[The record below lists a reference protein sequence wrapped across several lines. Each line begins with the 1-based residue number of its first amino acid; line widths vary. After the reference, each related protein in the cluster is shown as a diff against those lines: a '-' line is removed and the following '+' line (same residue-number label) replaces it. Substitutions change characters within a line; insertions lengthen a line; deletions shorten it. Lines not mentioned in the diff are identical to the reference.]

1 LFFFVS
7 NLREQTTWP
16 IHFKIQKQ
24 TILKIKIMRQ
34 FLKFTLATI
43 VGVFLA
49 SILSMFILFG
59 IAGAIG
65 SSSEKVT
72 EVSENSVYQL
82 DLEGT
87 LVDRSEENPFSGAFA
102 EALGQDEQKVIGLD
116 DVLANIQKAKKN
128 ENIKGIYL
136 KGGMLMGGFAS
147 IKEIRDALVDFKK
160 SGKFVVAYADNYMQ
174 KNYYLATVADKIL
187 INPQGMVELK
197 GLSAELMFFKNTLD
211 KLGIEMQVVKV
222 GTYKSAVEPYINT
235 KMSDANREQVSIFL
249 GSIWKNMVGEISK
262 SRKISPENLNLY
274 ADEMMMFQ
282 PTEKS
287 KQYNLVDS
295 LVFADE
301 VDSIIGKYTKDFK
314 IVKHN
319 DMCNVPEDVKF
330 EKDKVGIIYAVG
342 GIDSGDSEG
351 INSEK
356 LVETINEVANDS
368 SVKAVVFRVSSPGG
382 SAYGSEQIWR
392 ALTLLKA
399 KKPLIVSMGDYAA
412 SGGYY
417 ISCMADKIVAQPTT
431 ITGSIG
437 IFGLIPNME
446 GLNNKLGFTYDGVK
460 TNKMGDAI
468 SVNRKFTPEERDL
481 MQNYVNRGYELFV
494 KRCADGRK
502 KTPDQIKAIAEGRV
516 WTGEDAL
523 KIGLVDKIGGMD
535 LALKLAVEKAKL
547 KTYMIKDFP
556 VKEDFF
562 TKLMKDFDTSLETR
576 ILKSQLG
583 DDYKLLKK
591 AQELKQLS
599 GIQARMPF
607 DFEIK

>member
-1 LFFFVS
+1 
-7 NLREQTTWP
+7 
-16 IHFKIQKQ
+16 
-24 TILKIKIMRQ
+24 MRQ

-314 IVKHN
+314 VVKHN

>member
-1 LFFFVS
+1 M
-7 NLREQTTWP
+7 
-16 IHFKIQKQ
+16 K
-24 TILKIKIMRQ
+24 Q

-49 SILSMFILFG
+49 SILSTLIFFG
-59 IAGAIG
+59 IAGALAG
-65 SSSEKVT
+65 SSEKVT

-82 DLEGT
+82 ELKGT
-87 LVDRSEENPFSGAFA
+87 LVDRSQDDPFSGAFA
-102 EALGQDEQKVIGLD
+102 EAFGQEEQKVLGLD
-116 DVLANIQKAKKN
+116 DVLANIRKAKNN

-136 KGGMLMGGFAS
+136 KGGELMGGYAS
-147 IKEIRDALVDFKK
+147 MKEIRDALADFKK
-160 SGKFVVAYADNYMQ
+160 SGKFIVAYADNYLQ
-174 KNYYLATVADKIL
+174 KNYYLATVADKVL
-187 INPQGMVELK
+187 INPQGMLELK

-235 KMSDANREQVSIFL
+235 KMSDANREQVNVFM

-262 SRKISPENLNLY
+262 SRKISPAQLNAY

-287 KQYNLVDS
+287 KQYHLVDS
-295 LVFADE
+295 LVYADE
-301 VDSIIGKYTKDFK
+301 VDSIIGKYVADFK
-314 IVKHN
+314 VVDHN
-319 DMCNVPEDVKF
+319 DMCNVAEDEKY
-330 EKDKVGIIYAVG
+330 EKDKVGVIYAIG
-342 GIDSGDSEG
+342 GIDGGDSEG
-351 INSEK
+351 ISSDD
-356 LVETINEVANDS
+356 LVETINDVAKDS
-368 SVKAVVFRVSSPGG
+368 TVKAVVFRVSSPGG

-392 ALTLLKA
+392 ALSQLKA
-399 KKPLIVSMGDYAA
+399 KKPLVVSMGDYAA

-417 ISCMADKIVAQPTT
+417 ISCMADKIVAQPNT

-437 IFGLIPNME
+437 IFGLIPNIE

-481 MQNYVNRGYELFV
+481 MQGYVNRGYELFV

-502 KTPDQIKAIAEGRV
+502 KTTDQIKAIAEGRV

-535 LALKLAVEKAKL
+535 VAMKLAVEKAKL
-547 KTYMIKDFP
+547 GAYMVKEFP

-562 TKLMKDFDTSLETR
+562 TKLMKDFDSSVETR

-583 DDYKLLKK
+583 EDYKLLKK
-591 AQELKQLS
+591 VQELKQIN

-607 DFEIK
+607 EFDLK

>member
-1 LFFFVS
+1 M
-7 NLREQTTWP
+7 
-16 IHFKIQKQ
+16 K
-24 TILKIKIMRQ
+24 Q

-49 SILSMFILFG
+49 SILSMLLFFG

-65 SSSEKVT
+65 SSEDET

-82 DLEGT
+82 NLEGT
-87 LVDRSEENPFSGAFA
+87 LIDRSQDDPFSGAFA
-102 EALGQDEQKVIGLD
+102 EAFGQAEQKVIGLD
-116 DVLANIQKAKKN
+116 DVLENIRKAKNN

-136 KGGMLMGGFAS
+136 KGGTLMGGFAS
-147 IKEIRDALVDFKK
+147 IKEIRDALADFKK
-160 SGKFVVAYADNYMQ
+160 SGKFVVAYADNYIQ
-174 KNYYLATVADKIL
+174 KNYYLASVADKVL

-235 KMSDANREQVSIFL
+235 KMSDANREQVSVFL
-249 GSIWKNMVGEISK
+249 GSIWKNMVSEISK
-262 SRKISPENLNLY
+262 SRKITPEQLNAY

-282 PTEKS
+282 PTEKT
-287 KQYNLVDS
+287 KQYALVDS
-295 LVFADE
+295 LVYADE
-301 VDSIIGKYTKDFK
+301 VDSIIGKYVKDFELIEHTK
-314 IVKHN
+314 
-319 DMCNVPEDVKF
+319 MCKVTVDEKY

-342 GIDSGDSEG
+342 GIDDGNSDG
-351 INSEK
+351 IDSEK
-356 LVETINEVANDS
+356 LVETINEVAKDS
-368 SVKAVVFRVSSPGG
+368 AVKAVVFRVSSPGG

-399 KKPLIVSMGDYAA
+399 KKPLVVSMGDYAA

-417 ISCMADKIVAQPTT
+417 ISCMADKIVAQPNT

-437 IFGLIPNME
+437 IFGIIPNIE

-460 TNKMGDAI
+460 TNKMSDAI
-468 SVNRKFTPEERDL
+468 SVNRKFTPDERNL

-502 KTPDQIKAIAEGRV
+502 KSTDQIKAIAEGRV
-516 WTGEDAL
+516 WTGEDAI
-523 KIGLVDKIGGMD
+523 KIGLVDKIGGIND
-535 LALKLAVEKAKL
+535 AVKIAVEKAKL
-547 KTYMIKDFP
+547 KTYMVKEFP

-562 TKLMKDFDTSLETR
+562 TKLMKDFDGGVETR

-591 AQELKQLS
+591 VQELKQIN

-607 DFEIK
+607 EFEIK